1 MSEPGLQAL
10 TLAFLRSHPRD
21 AAVMLESAPFEES
34 LRLLSSAPAR
44 IAAPVLEQLPPG
56 AAAQILL
63 GLDVEHADALLTPLG
78 TQTRVQIL
86 RHMPEAQRARFL
98 EGLPA
103 HLAVAARL
111 LLGYPDDSIGSQ
123 ADPDVV
129 TADVTLQVREA
140 LELLRH
146 AAPRVDR
153 VFAIDSRG
161 RLVGWVRLPAL
172 IQAAPGAPLSA
183 SLVEDSVLLPAA
195 SPLSGA
201 RAHPGWLEDST
212 LPVVDRGRRLVGV
225 LTRDSLDRAAR
236 DLRRVA
242 VSDESSSMPEVFAR
256 AWWQS
261 VSGIT
266 QALLPLLPRTPRLA
280 DLGDDER

>member
-1 MSEPGLQAL
+1 MSETGLEAL
-10 TLAFLRSHPRD
+10 TLAFLRTHPRD
-21 AAVMLESAPFEES
+21 AALMLESAPFEEA
-34 LRLLSSAPAR
+34 LRLLGSVPAR

-56 AAAQILL
+56 AAAQVLL
-63 GLDVEHADALLTPLG
+63 GLDVEQADALLTPLS
-78 TQTRVQIL
+78 TQSRVQIL
-86 RHMPEAQRARFL
+86 RHVPEAQRARFL

-111 LLGYPDDSIGSQ
+111 LLGYPDDSVGSQ

-129 TADVTLQVREA
+129 TADVALLVGDA

-153 VFAIDSRG
+153 IFALDSRG

-172 IQAAPGAPLSA
+172 LRAAPTTPLSA
-183 SLVEDSVLLPAA
+183 SLVEDSALLPAA

-225 LTRDSLDRAAR
+225 LTRDALERSVRDVRRAAE
-236 DLRRVA
+236 DNDDA
-242 VSDESSSMPEVFAR
+242 SMPEVLAR

-266 QALLPLLPRTPRLA
+266 QALLPLLPRTPRIA
-280 DLGDDER
+280 ELGDDER

>member
-1 MSEPGLQAL
+1 MSETGLEAL
-10 TLAFLRSHPRD
+10 TLAFLRTHPRD
-21 AAVMLESAPFEES
+21 AALMLESAPFEEA
-34 LRLLSSAPAR
+34 LRLLGSVPAR

-63 GLDVEHADALLTPLG
+63 GLDVEQADALLTPLS
-78 TQTRVQIL
+78 TQSRVQIL
-86 RHMPEAQRARFL
+86 RHVPEAQRARFL

-111 LLGYPDDSIGSQ
+111 LLGYPDDSVGSQ

-129 TADVTLQVREA
+129 TADVALLVRDA

-153 VFAIDSRG
+153 IFAIDGRG

-172 IQAAPGAPLSA
+172 LRAAPTTPLSA
-183 SLVEDSVLLPAA
+183 SLVEDSALLPAA

-225 LTRDSLDRAAR
+225 LTRDALERSVRDVRRAAQ
-236 DLRRVA
+236 DNDDA
-242 VSDESSSMPEVFAR
+242 SMPEVLAR

-266 QALLPLLPRTPRLA
+266 QALLPLLPRTPRIA
-280 DLGDDER
+280 ELGDDER